1 MKEQWSCN
9 IVKEQHWNTCLNFE
23 VTTKVISILWLGHQ
37 HVLQLM
43 PFTANNNV
51 LCYLR
56 ANWNII
62 RGQGDPTLSVL
73 TMIVVSCNF
82 FILQDLPPKLPVSL
96 ILLLYWRMYRSQY
109 SIILNTNKIKTSD
122 YINQVYYC
130 CFSIIYL

>member
-1 MKEQWSCN
+1 M
-9 IVKEQHWNTCLNFE
+9 
-23 VTTKVISILWLGHQ
+23 
-37 HVLQLM
+37 LQLSLH
-43 PFTANNNV
+43 NNV

-56 ANWNII
+56 ANCNII

-82 FILQDLPPKLPVSL
+82 FILQDLPPKLPVFL

-109 SIILNTNKIKTSD
+109 SIILNTNKIKTND

-130 CFSIIYL
+130 CLSIIYL